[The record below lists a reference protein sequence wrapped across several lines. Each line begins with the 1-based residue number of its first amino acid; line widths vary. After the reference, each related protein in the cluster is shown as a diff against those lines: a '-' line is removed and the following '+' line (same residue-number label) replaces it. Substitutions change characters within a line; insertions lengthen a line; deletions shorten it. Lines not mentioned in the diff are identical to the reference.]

1 MVRRVINPMP
11 VLTLVLLA
19 GCAVA
24 AGGGRGLPP
33 TQQSSID
40 VLFRDYTGQV
50 PGASVIVVRD
60 GRVLYQQAY
69 GLSNLSPATPA
80 TPTTDYRLASL
91 TKEFTALSVMLLAR
105 DGKLRFDEPIEYLL
119 PGLPPHL
126 RKLSVRQLLTH
137 TSGIWDY
144 EDLIPDTQTVQVS
157 DADVL
162 AMIQKKDTLYFRPGT
177 KFQYSNTAYVLLG
190 LIVERTSGMT
200 FPRFLDD
207 RIFKPAGMTN
217 TLLFEKS
224 GPPVPERA
232 WGYTPDSGASTFK
245 ATDQSV
251 TSATRGDGGIYSS
264 VVDMAKWSGALWGT
278 ALLDQRRLAEG
289 FTSGVLQDGTK
300 TGYGFG
306 WYVDTFRG
314 ARRLWHHGETS
325 GFRNTIV
332 RFPDLQATI
341 VVLSS
346 RNGGDTG
353 KIADQI
359 ADLVFFPKGPQ

>member
-1 MVRRVINPMP
+1 MP
-11 VLTLVLLA
+11 LPALVSLLT

-24 AGGGRGLPP
+24 TGLPT

-40 VLFRDYTGQV
+40 ALFRDYTGAV
-50 PGASVIVVRD
+50 PGASVIVVQH
-60 GRVLYQQAY
+60 GKVLYERAY
-69 GLSNLSPATPA
+69 GLASLAPEIQATPA
-80 TPTTDYRLASL
+80 TDYRLASL
-91 TKEFTALSVMLLAR
+91 TKEFTALSIMLLAR
-105 DGKLRFDEPIEYLL
+105 DGKLRYDEPIGYLL
-119 PGLPPHL
+119 PGLPDHL
-126 RKLSVRQLLTH
+126 RPLTVRALLTH

-144 EDLIPDTQTVQVS
+144 EDLIPDTQTTQVS

-162 AMIQKKDTLYFRPGT
+162 ALIAKKDTLYFAPGS
-177 KFQYSNTAYVLLG
+177 KFQYSNSAYVLLG

-200 FPRFLDD
+200 FPEFLKE
-207 RIFKPAGMTN
+207 RIFEPAGMAH
-217 TLLFEKS
+217 TLLFERG
-224 GPPVPERA
+224 GPAVPERA
-232 WGYTPDSGASTFK
+232 YGYTPDSGAPTFK

-264 VVDMAKWSGALWGT
+264 VEDLSRWIAALSGDR
-278 ALLDQRRLAEG
+278 LLDQRRLAEG
-289 FTSGVLQDGTK
+289 FTSATLTDGTK

-332 RFPDLQATI
+332 RFPDLDAGI
-341 VVLSS
+341 VVLSN

-353 KIADQI
+353 KIADRI
-359 ADLVFFPKGPQ
+359 AELIFFPKGSP

>member
-1 MVRRVINPMP
+1 MVCLVTTPMP
-11 VLTLVLLA
+11 ALAALALLA

-24 AGGGRGLPP
+24 TSLPP
-33 TQQSSID
+33 ERRDAID
-40 VLFRDYTGQV
+40 ALFRDYTGAV
-50 PGASVIVVRD
+50 PGASVIVVHD
-60 GRVLYQQAY
+60 GHTLYQRAY

-91 TKEFTALSVMLLAR
+91 TKQFTALAVMLLAR
-105 DGKLRFDEPIEYLL
+105 DGKLRYDEPIGYLL
-119 PGLPPHL
+119 PDLPPRL
-126 RKLSVRQLLTH
+126 RPLTVRQLLTH

-144 EDLIPDTQTVQVS
+144 EDLIPDTQTAQVS

-162 AMIQKKDTLYFRPGT
+162 RMVSRQDTLYFRPGT

-190 LIVERTSGMT
+190 LIVERTAGVPL
-200 FPRFLDD
+200 PRFLEE

-217 TLLFEKS
+217 TLLFEAG
-224 GPPVPERA
+224 GPAVPERA
-232 WGYTPDSGASTFK
+232 YGYTPDSGRTTFRP
-245 ATDQSV
+245 TDQSV

-264 VVDMAKWSGALWGT
+264 VVDLAKWSEALAGG
-278 ALLDQRRLAEG
+278 ALLDRRRLAEG
-289 FTSGVLQDGTK
+289 FTSAVLADGTR

-332 RFPDLQATI
+332 RFPDLHATI
-341 VVLSS
+341 VVLSN

-353 KIADQI
+353 KIADAI
-359 ADLVFFPKGPQ
+359 ADLVFFAKESP

>member
-1 MVRRVINPMP
+1 MVRGVTTSIP
-11 VLTLVLLA
+11 VLALCLLA

-24 AGGGRGLPP
+24 TGLPAP
-33 TQQSSID
+33 QHSSID
-40 VLFRDYTGQV
+40 ALFHDYTGAV
-50 PGASVIVVRD
+50 PGASVTVIRD
-60 GRVLYQQAY
+60 GKVLYEHAY
-69 GLSNLSPATPA
+69 GLANLNPATPA
-80 TPTTDYRLASL
+80 TPGTDYRLASL
-91 TKEFTALSVMLLAR
+91 TKEFTALSIMLLAK
-105 DGKLRFDEPIEYLL
+105 DGKLRYDEPIGYLL
-119 PGLPPHL
+119 PGLPDHL
-126 RKLSVRQLLTH
+126 RLLTVRQLLTH

-162 AMIQKKDTLYFRPGT
+162 TMISKKDTLYFPPGT

-190 LIVERTSGMT
+190 LIVERTSGMP
-200 FPRFLDD
+200 FPKFLEE
-207 RIFKPAGMTN
+207 RVFNPAGMNN
-217 TLLFEKS
+217 TLLFEKG
-224 GPPVPERA
+224 GPAVPARA
-232 WGYTPDSGASTFK
+232 YGYTPDSAAPTFK

-264 VVDMAKWSGALWGT
+264 VEDLAKWCEALQGSQ
-278 ALLDQRRLAEG
+278 LLDQPRLAEG
-289 FTSGVLQDGTK
+289 FTSGVLSDGTK

-332 RFPDLQATI
+332 RFPDLHAAI
-341 VVLSS
+341 VVLSN

-359 ADLVFFPKGPQ
+359 ADLVFFSKGAP